1 MPTKKQRL
9 LNLPGQ
15 KTLFNF
21 SLSNSKDD
29 NNNPVDTNTNTVI
42 DKSTDH
48 GDDINPGIDPES
60 ETQNEGQMS
69 QLNNKTTETESE
81 RFEHRKY
88 RQVSEKLWPWL
99 YLNEN
104 KMFCKVCMKA
114 GKKNTMRIGCT
125 TFKTERRM

>member
-1 MPTKKQRL
+1 MPLKKQRL

-29 NNNPVDTNTNTVI
+29 NNNPVDTNTNTAI

-48 GDDINPGIDPES
+48 GDDINKGIDPES
-60 ETQNEGQMS
+60 ETQMS
-69 QLNNKTTETESE
+69 ESNNKTTETESE
-81 RFEHRKY
+81 RSEHRKY
-88 RQVSEKLWPWL
+88 RQLSEKLWPWL

-104 KMFCKVCMKA
+104 KMFCKVCMKT
-114 GKKNTMRIGCT
+114 GKKNTMTIGCT
-125 TFKTERRM
+125 TFKTEKCM